1 MKKLISRLYLGL
13 VFIFLY
19 APIFVLIAYSF
30 NESKS
35 RAHWT
40 GFSLKWYERL
50 FQDDDIIKA
59 LLASLLVAV
68 IASVCATL
76 LGTAA
81 AVGIS
86 NMRKLPRS
94 VMINVTYL
102 PVINPEIVMGVSL
115 MLLFLFFEN
124 TFGLMRG
131 MFTVLVAHITFSL
144 PYVILNVLPKLRQM
158 DQNLFEA
165 AQDLGCTP
173 MQAFRKVVI
182 PEIMPGI
189 FSGFLMAFTFS
200 LDDFIVTLFV
210 SGPKFST
217 LPLAIYSMTRRKVS
231 PSINAL
237 STIIFVIV
245 LTILIIYNVV
255 DAKQQKKNERKVV
268 R

>member
-217 LPLAIYSMTRRKVS
+217 LLLAIYSMTRRKVS

>member
-131 MFTVLVAHITFSL
+131 MYTVLVAHITFSL

>member
-30 NESKS
+30 NESNS